1 MTYELPLRPLPEK
14 QEGDETLWVAHFGG
28 SFNPVHIGHI
38 AIGRNLVDEY
48 SFDRVVYVPAS
59 GHNPKPGLATEA
71 ARLALLQTAIAGEPR
86 FEACDYEL
94 GKDDWTEPIDTL
106 MHLKD
111 RYTQEAENVRLFT
124 VRGDDY
130 LPQMITWTD
139 ELAEHEGLYEFII
152 VPRIKPSLEGISA
165 TPEQIDLVSRMS
177 YLMESQELVEVSS
190 SLVRE
195 RIQEGSI
202 NGLPVPAGT
211 LDLIQRQAL
220 YGVRGREAKTVPGES
235 EPVSFRPWIFGTS
248 GI

>member
-1 MTYELPLRPLPEK
+1 VTHELPLRPLPEK

-111 RYTQEAENVRLFT
+111 RYTQEAESVRLFT

-152 VPRIKPSLEGISA
+152 VPRVKPSLEDVSA
-165 TPEQIDLVSRMS
+165 TPEQLDLVSRMS
-177 YLMESQELVEVSS
+177 YIMESQEPVEVSS

-195 RIQEGSI
+195 RIQEGITS
-202 NGLPVPAGT
+202 GLPIPAGT
-211 LDLIQRQAL
+211 LDLIQRQEL
-220 YGVRGREAKTVPGES
+220 YGMSGGEPEAAPEGNRS
-235 EPVSFRPWIFGTS
+235 I
-248 GI
+248 